1 MHPSDDPVLERHS
14 LMEAVAKVIA
24 AGVSRNDVAYRQV
37 FANHPLAM
45 WVYDVETLQ
54 ILDAND
60 AALKLYGYS
69 HSEFVCLS
77 LSEIRPA
84 EDVPKFL
91 ELTRELPH
99 FDRTG
104 PWRHRTGDGTV
115 IEVLITSHAI
125 NFGTHNARLVIV
137 EDPDEAPL

>member
-1 MHPSDDPVLERHS
+1 METVQRALATGASRH
-14 LMEAVAKVIA
+14 
-24 AGVSRNDVAYRQV
+24 DVAYRQV
-37 FANHPLAM
+37 FANNPLVM
-45 WVYDVETLQ
+45 WVYDVDSLQ

-60 AALKLYGYS
+60 AALELYGYS
-69 HSEFVCLS
+69 YSEFTCLS
-77 LSEIRPA
+77 LREIRPA

-104 PWRHRTGDGTV
+104 PWRHRKHDGTV
-115 IEVLITSHAI
+115 MQVLITSHAI
-125 NFGTHNARLVIV
+125 TFGPHSARLVLV